1 MAIEWYN
8 MYYSGT
14 NIVSIGVD
22 WQMTQTDTSVSITPL
37 VYRWDKQSTDNYG
50 GRWSESLSPDPVG
63 AGSWSGLTWG
73 SGSGTRQIDS
83 FAKRT
88 YTRGSSASTV
98 TLKISW
104 DASFGSYYNGAFR
117 TLGSDSHTW
126 TLTVPAKPAPS
137 TYSVSFNANGGTGG
151 PSSTTKTAGT
161 NLYISALIPT
171 RIGYRCL
178 GWATS
183 STATSINYKISGV
196 YSTDANI
203 TLYAVWEKIPDT
215 YEVKNDD
222 NVDNMFVQTS
232 GKTISDVFYKT

>member
-8 MYYSGT
+8 MYYGST
-14 NIVSIGVD
+14 NIVSVGID
-22 WQMTQTDTSVSITPL
+22 WQKTETDTQVSIQPL
-37 VYRWDKQSTDNYG
+37 IYRWDKYSTDNYG
-50 GRWSESLSPDPVG
+50 SKWSESLSPDPVG
-63 AGSWSGLTWG
+63 AGSWSGLSWG

-88 YTRGSSASTV
+88 YTKGSSASTI
-98 TLKISW
+98 TYKMSW
-104 DASFGSYYNGAFR
+104 DSSFGSWSDSFR
-117 TLGSDSHTW
+117 TLGSGSHTW

-137 TYSVSFNANGGTGG
+137 TYTVNFNANGGIGG
-151 PSSTTKTAGT
+151 PTSTTKTAGT

-171 RIGYRCL
+171 RVGYRCL

-215 YEVKNDD
+215 YEVKNDE
-222 NVDNMFVQTS
+222 NVDYILVETA
-232 GKTISDVFYKT
+232 GKTVSDVLYKT